1 MKIFLISLIFILLIM
16 CFSCEDTTCYTCEEN
31 GWLINCS
38 ECGTEEPLDAILKI
52 TLTNTEASVLITVY
66 EGELEDSVFYKSSVT
81 DGAVYNF
88 TVSLNKKYT
97 VTAEY
102 QINGRTYIAVDTA
115 TPRVKYTEDQCE
127 DPCYFVYDRKINLRL
142 KYTAD

>member
-1 MKIFLISLIFILLIM
+1 M
-16 CFSCEDTTCYTCEEN
+16 
-31 GWLINCS
+31 
-38 ECGTEEPLDAILKI
+38 PLEAILKI
-52 TLTNTEASVLITVY
+52 SLTNTVASVLVTVY

-81 DGAVYNF
+81 DGADYNF
-88 TVSLNKKYT
+88 VVILNKKYT

-102 QINGRTYIAVDTA
+102 QINGNTYIAVDTA